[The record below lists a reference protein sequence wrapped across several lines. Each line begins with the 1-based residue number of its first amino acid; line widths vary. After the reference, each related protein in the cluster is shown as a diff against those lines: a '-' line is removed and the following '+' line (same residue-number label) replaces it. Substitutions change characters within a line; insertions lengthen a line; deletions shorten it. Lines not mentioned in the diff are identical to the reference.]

1 MDGSLEA
8 EMKAAHPAPEQIRAL
23 VEVEQHLMA
32 DVARC
37 GCCCCVCA
45 CVGGVC
51 VERRRRRRESRVRS
65 DKHTRRRGN
74 PETHNTKRSRSAKVA
89 LASALALAWRVGAER
104 CAWLRTLREAVASH
118 AHAPSPDPQSDGF
131 TDNAP

>member
-45 CVGGVC
+45 CDSTLLQQPALILC
-51 VERRRRRRESRVRS
+51 VPLPHITSAP
-65 DKHTRRRGN
+65 HT
-74 PETHNTKRSRSAKVA
+74 
-89 LASALALAWRVGAER
+89 
-104 CAWLRTLREAVASH
+104 
-118 AHAPSPDPQSDGF
+118 
-131 TDNAP
+131 